1 MTGWEC
7 ASFGVTRRERDNE
20 KTLGENWGGIAGGG
34 QEGSRVGMGA
44 IGGGITG
51 LSDSECNRGG
61 CQSSRRDCANSAY
74 LCKYVRL
81 DWGLCGGLA
90 NAEDGGIADGAIASR
105 CGATVFEGDFFGVLN
120 FAGCA
125 TLETIGFHQTSLQKL
140 EYGPTGLQDDG
151 LIG

>member
-1 MTGWEC
+1 
-7 ASFGVTRRERDNE
+7 
-20 KTLGENWGGIAGGG
+20 
-34 QEGSRVGMGA
+34 MGA

-51 LSDSECNRGG
+51 LSDSECNKGG
-61 CQSSRRDCANSAY
+61 YQSSAILRE
-74 LCKYVRL
+74 LCLSLQVCMP

-90 NAEDGGIADGAIASR
+90 DAEDGGIADGAIASR
-105 CGATVFEGDFFGVLN
+105 CGATVFEGDFFGVLD

>member
-1 MTGWEC
+1 
-7 ASFGVTRRERDNE
+7 
-20 KTLGENWGGIAGGG
+20 
-34 QEGSRVGMGA
+34 MGA

-81 DWGLCGGLA
+81 YWGLCGGLA
-90 NAEDGGIADGAIASR
+90 DAEDGGIADGAIASS
-105 CGATVFEGDFFGVLN
+105 CGATILEGYFFGVLD

-140 EYGPTGLQDDG
+140 E
-151 LIG
+151 